1 MPYRKPAGQHDPD
14 PPLGWSQGEAGAMYC
29 WSCQCG
35 YLLRTY
41 CLPGAPRSWLKTKP
55 DTVVVCEKCRRRHEV
70 RFDDDEWA
78 AVQNG
83 CVPKG

>member
-1 MPYRKPAGQHDPD
+1 
-14 PPLGWSQGEAGAMYC
+14 MYC
-29 WSCQCG
+29 WRCQCG

-41 CLPGAPRSWLKTKP
+41 CLPGSPRSYIVASTDKVSRFWLKTKP
-55 DTVVVCEKCRRRHEV
+55 DTVVVCEKCQRRHEV

-83 CVPKG
+83 RVPKNEG